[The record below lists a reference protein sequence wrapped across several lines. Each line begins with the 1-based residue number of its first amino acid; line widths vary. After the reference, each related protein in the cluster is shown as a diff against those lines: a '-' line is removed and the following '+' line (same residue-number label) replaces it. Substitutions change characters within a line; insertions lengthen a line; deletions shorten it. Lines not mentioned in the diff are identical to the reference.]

1 MRAIDKCVAGEKRAL
16 QQVQRGTDTR
26 IPVAFVKQPTGEPLD
41 PATLEGLAVKVENE
55 GGALS
60 SEPPY
65 TIEGGQLIVEVTKEI
80 SESLGVGVYTLKATG
95 RLADP
100 SYEDGYHDYTITTE
114 LCRVVRDAVLYTPTT
129 VTANVLAG
137 LKGKS
142 AYEIAVKHGYQG
154 TEEEWIKSLTPK
166 GGAGGGG
173 NGKSAY
179 ELAVQEG
186 YQGTLQEWLKSLV
199 GKDGADAYEVAK
211 KAGYA
216 GSREEWLKTLIGAT
230 GLSAYQLAKSEG
242 YEGSLTEW
250 IASLKGA
257 DGESAYK
264 VAVRNGYVGD
274 ERAWLASLKGADGKD
289 AYEVAKAGGYGGSRE
304 AWLESLKGEAGKSAY
319 ELAKEAQSFTGT
331 LTEYLASLKGAK
343 GKDAYDD
350 YLETTTDNPKLT
362 REEWSRPRSNNGNA
376 EEGMNKTEI
385 ELLYKLNN
393 GTGESAAETTTAGAL
408 LLDAD
413 GHRRDIISAMRAKG
427 VSVADTDGL
436 TDLAVK
442 IQEIKVY
449 VFPVYSARQFGQ
461 FKGANLPTLEVY
473 NEFNPADFG
482 NMFASSA
489 SLKALPE
496 IRNAGQISSI
506 SQMCTGCASMTT
518 AILPDLPAVAL
529 ASGAFYGCA
538 ALETLTIGAMPRCT
552 TLASL
557 ATICASLKTLNIGEC
572 PNVAEIAQIAYGC
585 SSLTE
590 VTIGTG
596 DALTKVDNA
605 FNGCSRLRRIN
616 GTLDFTKLAS
626 TANIFFGCEALEEV
640 RIKGLKVDLSLQ
652 QSANL
657 STESVKYLVDN
668 LQQATGKSITLPRA
682 WQTAH
687 TAEARE
693 YSQKA
698 SAKGFTLNFR

>member
-1 MRAIDKCVAGEKRAL
+1 MRPFGSKSEQGKTL
-16 QQVQRGTDTR
+16 QLVQRGTDKR
-26 IPVAFVKQPTGEPLD
+26 IPVELVKQPSGEVLD
-41 PATLEGLAVKVENE
+41 PAELEELSVKV
-55 GGALS
+55 S
-60 SEPPY
+60 SESGAGCATIPY
-65 TIEGGQLIVEVTKEI
+65 TIEDKKLVVEVTAEVTRQ
-80 SESLGVGVYTLKATG
+80 LGLGVYTLTATG
-95 RLADP
+95 RIPDP
-100 SYEDGYHDYTITTE
+100 AYADGYHDYEIVVD
-114 LCRVVRDAVLYTPTT
+114 LCKVTKYGSNETP
-129 VTANVLAG
+129 VKVQANVLEG
-137 LKGKS
+137 LKGKDGKS
-142 AYEIAVKHGYQG
+142 AYELAVKHGYQG

-166 GGAGGGG
+166 GGAGGGS

-179 ELAVQEG
+179 ELAVENG

-199 GKDGADAYEVAK
+199 GKDGGDAYEVAK
-211 KAGYA
+211 KAGYT

-274 ERAWLASLKGADGKD
+274 ERAWL
-289 AYEVAKAGGYGGSRE
+289 
-304 AWLESLKGEAGKSAY
+304 ESLKGEAGKSAY

-331 LTEYLASLKGAK
+331 LTDYLASLKGK
-343 GKDAYDD
+343 DGKNAYQS
-350 YLETTTDNPKLT
+350 YLETTTDNPKLSE
-362 REEWSRPRSNNGNA
+362 EEWARARSNNGSN

-393 GTGESAAETTTAGAL
+393 GTDESAPEATTAGAQL
-408 LLDAD
+408 LEAD
-413 GHRRDIISAMRAKG
+413 GHRRDIIAAMRAKG
-427 VSVADTDGL
+427 VSVDDTDGL
-436 TDLAVK
+436 TDLAGK
-442 IQEIKVY
+442 IQAIKVY
-449 VFPVYSARQFGQ
+449 VLPVYSTRQFIGY
-461 FKGANLPTLEVY
+461 KGAYLPTLEVY
-473 NEFNPADFG
+473 NELNPADLS
-482 NMFASSA
+482 NMFANST

-496 IRNAGQISSI
+496 IRNAGQISNI
-506 SQMCTGCASMTT
+506 NQMCTGCVSMVT
-518 AILPDLPAVAL
+518 ATLPDLPAVAI
-529 ASGAFYGCA
+529 ATGAFYGCTS
-538 ALETLTIGAMPRCT
+538 LETLTIGSMPRCT

-557 ATICASLKTLNIGEC
+557 VTTCSALQALTLGDS
-572 PNVAEIAQIAYGC
+572 PNVTDIAQIAYQC

-626 TANIFFGCEALEEV
+626 TGNIFFGCEALEEV
-640 RIKGLKVDLSLQ
+640 RIKGLKADLSLQ
-652 QSANL
+652 QGTNI

-668 LQQATGKSITLPRA
+668 LQQVTGKSITLPRS

-687 TAEARE
+687 PTEARE

>member
-1 MRAIDKCVAGEKRAL
+1 MRPFGSKSDGKTL
-16 QQVQRGTDTR
+16 QLVQRGTDKR
-26 IPVAFVKQPTGEPLD
+26 IPVELVKQPTGEVLD
-41 PATLEGLAVKVENE
+41 PAELEELSVKV
-55 GGALS
+55 A
-60 SEPPY
+60 SESEAGCASVPH
-65 TIEGGQLIVEVTKEI
+65 TIEDKKLVVEVTAEVTRQ
-80 SESLGVGVYTLKATG
+80 LGLGVYTLTATG
-95 RLADP
+95 RIPDP
-100 SYEDGYHDYTITTE
+100 AYHDGYHDYEIVAD
-114 LCRVVRDAVLYTPTT
+114 LCKVTKYGSNETPIK
-129 VTANVLAG
+129 VTANVLEG

-179 ELAVQEG
+179 ELAVENG

-289 AYEVAKAGGYGGSRE
+289 AY
-304 AWLESLKGEAGKSAY
+304 
-319 ELAKEAQSFTGT
+319 
-331 LTEYLASLKGAK
+331 
-343 GKDAYDD
+343 DD

-393 GTGESAAETTTAGAL
+393 GTDETAPEATTAGAQL
-408 LLDAD
+408 MEAD

-427 VSVADTDGL
+427 VSVDDTEGL
-436 TDLAVK
+436 TDLASK
-442 IQEIKVY
+442 IQEVKVY
-449 VFPVYSARQFGQ
+449 VLPVYSSRQFGK
-461 FKGANLPTLEVY
+461 FKGEYLPTLEVY
-473 NEFNPADFG
+473 QEFNPADFT
-482 NMFASSA
+482 NMFANSTA
-489 SLKALPE
+489 LKALPE
-496 IRNAGQISSI
+496 IRNAGQISAITNLCS
-506 SQMCTGCASMTT
+506 GCMSMTT
-518 AILPDLPAVAL
+518 ATPPDLPAVTVAN
-529 ASGAFYGCA
+529 GAFYGCTS
-538 ALETLTIGAMPRCT
+538 LETLTIGAMPRCT

-557 ATICASLKTLNIGEC
+557 VTTCASLKTLTLGDS
-572 PNVAEIAQIAYGC
+572 PNVADISQIAYGC

-596 DALTKVDNA
+596 DALTKVDSA
-605 FNGCSRLRRIN
+605 FNGCARLRRIN
-616 GTLDFTKLAS
+616 GTLDFTKLAA
-626 TANIFFGCEALEEV
+626 TGNLFFGCDSLEEV

-652 QSANL
+652 QSVNL
-657 STESVKYLVDN
+657 STESVKYLVEN
-668 LQQATGKSITLPRA
+668 LQQVTGKSITLARS

-687 TAEARE
+687 PTEARE

>member
-1 MRAIDKCVAGEKRAL
+1 MRPFGSKSEQGKTL
-16 QQVQRGTDTR
+16 QLVQRGTDKR
-26 IPVAFVKQPTGEPLD
+26 IPVELVKQPTGEVLD
-41 PATLEGLAVKVENE
+41 PAELEELSVKV
-55 GGALS
+55 A
-60 SEPPY
+60 SESEAGCASVPHSV
-65 TIEGGQLIVEVTKEI
+65 EDGKLVVEVTAEVTRQ
-80 SESLGVGVYTLKATG
+80 LGLGVYTLTATG
-95 RLADP
+95 RIPDP
-100 SYEDGYHDYTITTE
+100 AYADGYHDYEIVVD
-114 LCRVVRDAVLYTPTT
+114 LCKVTKYGSNETPVK
-129 VTANVLAG
+129 VTANVLEG

-211 KAGYA
+211 KAGYT

-230 GLSAYQLAKSEG
+230 GLSAYELAKAEG

-250 IASLKGA
+250 LASLKGA
-257 DGESAYK
+257 DGDSAYK

-274 ERAWLASLKGADGKD
+274 EQAWLASLRGSDGKD
-289 AYEVAKAGGYGGSRE
+289 AYEVAKAGGYQGSRE
-304 AWLESLKGEAGKSAY
+304 AWLESLKGE
-319 ELAKEAQSFTGT
+319 
-331 LTEYLASLKGAK
+331 K

-393 GTGESAAETTTAGAL
+393 GTDESATENTTAGAQ

-413 GHRRDIISAMRAKG
+413 GHRRDIISAIRAKG
-427 VSVADTDGL
+427 ASVADTDGL
-436 TDLAVK
+436 TNLAGK

-449 VFPVYSARQFGQ
+449 VFPVYIGRQLAQ
-461 FKGANLPTLEVY
+461 FKGEYLPTLEVY
-473 NEFNPADFG
+473 SEFNPADFS
-482 NMFASSA
+482 NMFTNSTA
-489 SLKALPE
+489 LKALPE
-496 IRNAGQISSI
+496 IRNAGQISAATN
-506 SQMCTGCASMTT
+506 MCSGCVSMTT
-518 AILPDLPAVAL
+518 ATLPDLPAVTVAN
-529 ASGAFYGCA
+529 GAFYGCA
-538 ALETLTIGAMPRCT
+538 SLETLTIGAMPRCT

-557 ATICASLKTLNIGEC
+557 TTTCGSLKTLTIGET
-572 PNVAEIAQIAYGC
+572 PNVTEITQIAYGC

-616 GTLDFTKLAS
+616 GTLDFTKLAN
-626 TANIFFGCEALEEV
+626 TGNIFFGCDSLEEV

-652 QSANL
+652 QSVNL
-657 STESVKYLVDN
+657 STESVKYLVEN
-668 LQQATGKSITLPRA
+668 LQQVTGKSITLSRA

-693 YSQKA
+693 YSQTA
-698 SAKGFTLNFR
+698 AAKGFTLNFR